1 MYTYLEKFTIHHN
14 PSQNVSPVSLL
25 NNLVM
30 VTNEGLIACKCF
42 KKKCKL
48 TFCLMLHILFLF
60 EIFQISSIFLLPYT
74 NFIHSTVKMFKD
86 THITPGSSVSIANF

>member
-1 MYTYLEKFTIHHN
+1 
-14 PSQNVSPVSLL
+14 
-25 NNLVM
+25 
-30 VTNEGLIACKCF
+30 
-42 KKKCKL
+42 
-48 TFCLMLHILFLF
+48 MLHILFLF